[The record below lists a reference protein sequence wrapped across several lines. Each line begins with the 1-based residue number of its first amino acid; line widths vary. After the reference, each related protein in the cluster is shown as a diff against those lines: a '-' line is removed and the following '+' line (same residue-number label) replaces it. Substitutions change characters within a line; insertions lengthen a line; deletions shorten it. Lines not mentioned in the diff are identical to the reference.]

1 MSSILKR
8 KSLRA
13 PEPRSERSGGQSAE
27 ARRARRRPS
36 RVRDE
41 RGCRSRASRV
51 MLTTPST
58 PSRARSPPRLARPAR
73 ANRRTAAPT
82 QNRRTLYPQKPRSQ
96 SLPTASLLPAQA
108 AWRELDQIQ
117 MTAAS
122 GSAVPGLYRGLLS
135 ASKSTWVR
143 VLIPALR
150 PVRGR
155 FQDAHSG
162 TLCEH
167 RRLLSVCS
175 IPKGCGSQQP
185 RRPA

>member
-1 MSSILKR
+1 
-8 KSLRA
+8 
-13 PEPRSERSGGQSAE
+13 
-27 ARRARRRPS
+27 
-36 RVRDE
+36 
-41 RGCRSRASRV
+41 
-51 MLTTPST
+51 
-58 PSRARSPPRLARPAR
+58 
-73 ANRRTAAPT
+73 
-82 QNRRTLYPQKPRSQ
+82 
-96 SLPTASLLPAQA
+96 
-108 AWRELDQIQ
+108 

-175 IPKGCGSQQP
+175 IPRGLRLRNYPNLRCRDDRMEAAVAVEVEKPAEMAMVASWRSDKLNKQLRGSKRDKLRGNERQAP
-185 RRPA
+185 RGRERQAPKE